1 MLEEITKEANYCLN
15 CKVKPCSRKG
25 CPLNNDIPLFIEKIK
40 NEKYEEAYNILCKTT
55 VLPAICGRICPHK
68 KQCEGSCIRG
78 IKNEPVNIGNLESY
92 IGDFSIKENFSI
104 KKLTLSEEDVDIN
117 KEIYLKKIRK
127 RQVAIIG
134 GGPAGLTCAA
144 FLARKGVKVTIYERY
159 NYLGG
164 LMIYGIPDFRLEK
177 EIVKKSIK
185 KILDLGIEVKYNQE
199 LGKNINL
206 SELKEIYDVI
216 VLAFGAN
223 KSKNIRIEGGNL
235 NGVFGGNELLEYNL
249 HPQYKGKTVIV
260 NGGGNVAMD
269 VARTVKRLGAKK
281 VVVVY
286 RRSKEQMPAEE
297 KEINAAINE
306 GIEFLFQ
313 NNIVKIIGNEKNAVK
328 KVELIKTELI
338 KKEGETRLSP
348 VNIEESNYEINTDY
362 IIMALGS
369 KPEEFVSK
377 LGLQLNQWNG
387 IKVDEKNKTS
397 DNKIYAIG
405 DLAGNTQT
413 VAWAAKSGRDTAEN
427 IIDEFL
433 KY

>member
-1 MLEEITKEANYCLN
+1 MTEKITKEANYCLN

-25 CPLNNDIPLFIEKIK
+25 CPLNNDIPLFIENIK

-92 IGDFSIKENFSI
+92 IGDFSIKENLAI
-104 KKLTLSEEDVDIN
+104 EKVTLSEENVDSNI
-117 KEIYLKKIRK
+117 KTDWKKIPK

-144 FLARKGVKVTIYERY
+144 FLAKKGIKVTIYERY

-164 LMIYGIPDFRLEK
+164 LMIHGIPEFRLEK

-185 KILDLGIEVKYNQE
+185 KILDLGIDVKYNVE

-206 SELKEIYDVI
+206 SDLKEIYDVI

-223 KSKNIRIEGGNL
+223 KSKNIGIEGENL
-235 NGVFGGNELLEYNL
+235 KGVFGGNELLEFNL

-281 VVVVY
+281 VVVTY
-286 RRSKEQMPAEE
+286 RRDKEQMPAEE

-313 NNIVKIIGNEKNAVK
+313 NNVVKIIGNEKNEVK

-338 KKEGETRLSP
+338 KKEGETRPSP
-348 VNIEESNYEINTDY
+348 INIEKSNYEMNTDY
-362 IIMALGS
+362 IVMALGS

-377 LGLQLNQWNG
+377 LGLKLNQWHG

-433 KY
+433 N